1 MRKLLAFLFLAAL
14 AIAVWLG
21 GRWLAHRGEVKV
33 TVVFTRPTGLHRGEA
48 VVENGA
54 AIGRVVAVDSM
65 DDKEAVTVRLDKD
78 HRRSVVTDSLFA
90 PDHGTLVVT
99 NTFAVGQ
106 PADDGAVLYARE
118 DRVSGWLA
126 RHGGAVKPYLD
137 KLRARADELVDGNF
151 EEWTAKVPDWKREGS
166 DAFERHIAEAR
177 GQVDRTVDDLKRSN
191 KEEEARKLKERF
203 ERWLKKVRQ

>member
-1 MRKLLAFLFLAAL
+1 MRKLLAFFFLAAL

-33 TVVFTRPTGLHRGEA
+33 TVVFTSPTGLLRGDP
-48 VVENGA
+48 VVENGVTV
-54 AIGRVVAVDSM
+54 GKVVSVDAM
-65 DDKEAVTVRLDKD
+65 DDRQALTVRLDKA
-78 HRRSVVTDSLFA
+78 HRRAIVTDSLFA
-90 PDHGTLVVT
+90 PAKGQLLVT

-106 PADDGAVLYARE
+106 PADDGAILYARE

-151 EEWTAKVPDWKREGS
+151 DEWTAKVPEWKREGS
-166 DAFERHIAEAR
+166 AAFEQHLAEAKAK
-177 GQVDRTVDDLKRSN
+177 VDRAAEQLRRAD
-191 KEEEARKLKERF
+191 KEEEAKTLKERF
-203 ERWLKKVRQ
+203 DRWLTKVRQ